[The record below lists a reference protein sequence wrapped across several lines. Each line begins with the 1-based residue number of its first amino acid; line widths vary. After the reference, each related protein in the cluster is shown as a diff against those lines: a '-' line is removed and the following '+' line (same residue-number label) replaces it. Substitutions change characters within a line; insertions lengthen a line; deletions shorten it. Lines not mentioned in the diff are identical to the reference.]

1 MDKFLIADNPM
12 REDSGTWVIHLL
24 APMAI
29 IRCTEG
35 HVRIDSVYKHYQ
47 FKNGDGVLEEW
58 TLSAY
63 HFFTT
68 DFISEPEQQVIPLL
82 DRAWRWYRSYMK
94 WEDNNLDINEEANEN

>member
-12 REDSGTWVIHLL
+12 RDDSGTWVIHLL
-24 APMAI
+24 DPKSI

-35 HVRIDSVYKHYQ
+35 HVQIDSVYKHYQ
-47 FKNGDGVLEEW
+47 FKNSDGILEEW

-68 DFISEPEQQVIPLL
+68 DFLTEPEQQAIPLL
-82 DRAWRWYRSYMK
+82 DRAWRWYRSYIQF
-94 WEDNNLDINEEANEN
+94 EDNNIDANEESNEN